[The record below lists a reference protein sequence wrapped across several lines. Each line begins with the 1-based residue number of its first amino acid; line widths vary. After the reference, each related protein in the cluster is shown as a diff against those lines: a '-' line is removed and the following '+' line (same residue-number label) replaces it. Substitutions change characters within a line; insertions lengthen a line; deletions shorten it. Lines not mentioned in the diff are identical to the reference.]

1 MSFHKINAKIPIIK
15 IQGVYM
21 KMNFMPIFITIF
33 LISCFIFTIFKNF
46 KTLKANNYRQLA
58 MVLAISIFAL
68 SLLILFYYLRR
79 IDTEKPT
86 ILLKLLEFLKN

>member
-1 MSFHKINAKIPIIK
+1 MKI
-15 IQGVYM
+15 Y
-21 KMNFMPIFITIF
+21 FMPIFIAVF

-68 SLLILFYYLRR
+68 SLLILFYYLRIIGVFKELR
-79 IDTEKPT
+79 KRGKNE
-86 ILLKLLEFLKN
+86 ILLI

>member
-1 MSFHKINAKIPIIK
+1 MKI
-15 IQGVYM
+15 Y
-21 KMNFMPIFITIF
+21 FMPIFIAVF

-79 IDTEKPT
+79 IDAEKPT

>member
-1 MSFHKINAKIPIIK
+1 MKI
-15 IQGVYM
+15 Y
-21 KMNFMPIFITIF
+21 FMPIFIAVF

-46 KTLKANNYRQLA
+46 KTLKANNCRQLA

-68 SLLILFYYLRR
+68 SLLILFYYLRGV
-79 IDTEKPT
+79 DTEKPT

>member
-1 MSFHKINAKIPIIK
+1 MKI
-15 IQGVYM
+15 Y
-21 KMNFMPIFITIF
+21 FMPIFIAVF

-86 ILLKLLEFLKN
+86 ILLKLLEFLKS

>member
-1 MSFHKINAKIPIIK
+1 MKI
-15 IQGVYM
+15 Y
-21 KMNFMPIFITIF
+21 FMPIFIAVF

-86 ILLKLLEFLKN
+86 ILLKLLRFLKN

>member
-1 MSFHKINAKIPIIK
+1 MKI
-15 IQGVYM
+15 Y
-21 KMNFMPIFITIF
+21 FMPIFIAVF
-33 LISCFIFTIFKNF
+33 LISCFIFTTFKNF

-58 MVLAISIFAL
+58 MVLAINIFVL
-68 SLLILFYYLRR
+68 SLLILFYYLRG

>member
-1 MSFHKINAKIPIIK
+1 MKI
-15 IQGVYM
+15 Y
-21 KMNFMPIFITIF
+21 FMPIFIAVF

-68 SLLILFYYLRR
+68 SLLILFYYLRGV
-79 IDTEKPT
+79 DTEKST

>member
-1 MSFHKINAKIPIIK
+1 MKI
-15 IQGVYM
+15 Y
-21 KMNFMPIFITIF
+21 FMPIFIAVF

-68 SLLILFYYLRR
+68 SLLILFYYLRGV
-79 IDTEKPT
+79 DTEKPT

>member
-1 MSFHKINAKIPIIK
+1 MKI
-15 IQGVYM
+15 Y
-21 KMNFMPIFITIF
+21 FMPIFIAVF

-68 SLLILFYYLRR
+68 SLLILFYYLRGV
-79 IDTEKPT
+79 DTEKPT
-86 ILLKLLEFLKN
+86 VLLKLLEFLKN

>member
-1 MSFHKINAKIPIIK
+1 MKI
-15 IQGVYM
+15 Y
-21 KMNFMPIFITIF
+21 FMPIFIAVF
-33 LISCFIFTIFKNF
+33 LISCFIFTIFKNY

>member
-1 MSFHKINAKIPIIK
+1 
-15 IQGVYM
+15 M
-21 KMNFMPIFITIF
+21 KANFMTIFIGIF
-33 LISCFIFTIFKNF
+33 LIFCFIFTIFKNF

-79 IDTEKPT
+79 IDIEKPT

>member
-1 MSFHKINAKIPIIK
+1 MKI
-15 IQGVYM
+15 Y
-21 KMNFMPIFITIF
+21 FMPIFIAVF

-68 SLLILFYYLRR
+68 SLLILFYYLKGV
-79 IDTEKPT
+79 DTEKPT

>member
-1 MSFHKINAKIPIIK
+1 MKIYFMS
-15 IQGVYM
+15 
-21 KMNFMPIFITIF
+21 IFIAVF

>member
-1 MSFHKINAKIPIIK
+1 MRI
-15 IQGVYM
+15 
-21 KMNFMPIFITIF
+21 NFMPIFIAVF

>member
-1 MSFHKINAKIPIIK
+1 MKI
-15 IQGVYM
+15 Y
-21 KMNFMPIFITIF
+21 FMPIFIAVF

-79 IDTEKPT
+79 IDTEKTT

>member
-1 MSFHKINAKIPIIK
+1 MKI
-15 IQGVYM
+15 Y
-21 KMNFMPIFITIF
+21 FMPIFIAVF

-58 MVLAISIFAL
+58 MVLAISIFTL
-68 SLLILFYYLRR
+68 SLLILFYYLRGV
-79 IDTEKPT
+79 DTEKPT

>member
-1 MSFHKINAKIPIIK
+1 MKI
-15 IQGVYM
+15 Y
-21 KMNFMPIFITIF
+21 FMPIFIAVF
-33 LISCFIFTIFKNF
+33 LISRFIFTIFKNF

>member
-1 MSFHKINAKIPIIK
+1 MKI
-15 IQGVYM
+15 Y
-21 KMNFMPIFITIF
+21 FMPIFIAVF
-33 LISCFIFTIFKNF
+33 LSSCFIFTIFKNF

>member
-1 MSFHKINAKIPIIK
+1 MKI
-15 IQGVYM
+15 Y
-21 KMNFMPIFITIF
+21 FMPIFIAVF

-86 ILLKLLEFLKN
+86 ILWKLLEFLKN

>member
-1 MSFHKINAKIPIIK
+1 MKI
-15 IQGVYM
+15 Y
-21 KMNFMPIFITIF
+21 FMPIFIAVF

-79 IDTEKPT
+79 IDTEKST

>member
-1 MSFHKINAKIPIIK
+1 MKI
-15 IQGVYM
+15 Y
-21 KMNFMPIFITIF
+21 FMPIFIAVF

-58 MVLAISIFAL
+58 IVLAISIFAL

>member
-1 MSFHKINAKIPIIK
+1 MKI
-15 IQGVYM
+15 Y
-21 KMNFMPIFITIF
+21 FMPIFIAVF
-33 LISCFIFTIFKNF
+33 LISCFIFIIFKNF

>member
-1 MSFHKINAKIPIIK
+1 MKI
-15 IQGVYM
+15 Y
-21 KMNFMPIFITIF
+21 FMPIFIAVF

-58 MVLAISIFAL
+58 MVLAISIFVL

>member
-1 MSFHKINAKIPIIK
+1 MKI
-15 IQGVYM
+15 Y
-21 KMNFMPIFITIF
+21 FMPIFIAVF

-68 SLLILFYYLRR
+68 SLFILFYYLRR

>member
-1 MSFHKINAKIPIIK
+1 MKI
-15 IQGVYM
+15 Y
-21 KMNFMPIFITIF
+21 FMPIFIAVF

-68 SLLILFYYLRR
+68 SLLILFYYLRK

>member
-1 MSFHKINAKIPIIK
+1 MKI
-15 IQGVYM
+15 Y
-21 KMNFMPIFITIF
+21 FMPIFIAVF

-86 ILLKLLEFLKN
+86 ILLKLSEFLKN

>member
-1 MSFHKINAKIPIIK
+1 MKI
-15 IQGVYM
+15 Y
-21 KMNFMPIFITIF
+21 FMPIFIAVF

-79 IDTEKPT
+79 IGTEKPT

>member
-1 MSFHKINAKIPIIK
+1 MKI
-15 IQGVYM
+15 Y
-21 KMNFMPIFITIF
+21 FMPIFIAVF

-68 SLLILFYYLRR
+68 SLLILFYDLRK
-79 IDTEKPT
+79 IDTEKPN